1 MRGAHAG
8 RMKNVIAG
16 FACLLVA
23 GCASLSSA
31 ECGADA
37 YALGQRDGRL
47 GASPQAELYAQRCGI
62 APDRAQYDA
71 GWRAGYSQRPI
82 PLW

>member
-1 MRGAHAG
+1 MRAAQHG
-8 RMKNVIAG
+8 RMKNLIAG
-16 FACLLVA
+16 FACMLVA
-23 GCASLSSA
+23 GCASFSSA
-31 ECGADA
+31 DCGTDA

-47 GASPQAELYAQRCGI
+47 GATPQSDLYAQRCGA